1 MKGHK
6 VSTRKAY
13 YTITA
18 IRPLTDL
25 LAERSGRDALQSS
38 IDIYRTVT
46 GINEG

>member
-6 VSTRKAY
+6 VFTRKAY

-18 IRPLTDL
+18 IRLVT
-25 LAERSGRDALQSS
+25 ERSRSDASQSL
-38 IDIYRTVT
+38 IDIYRTVA